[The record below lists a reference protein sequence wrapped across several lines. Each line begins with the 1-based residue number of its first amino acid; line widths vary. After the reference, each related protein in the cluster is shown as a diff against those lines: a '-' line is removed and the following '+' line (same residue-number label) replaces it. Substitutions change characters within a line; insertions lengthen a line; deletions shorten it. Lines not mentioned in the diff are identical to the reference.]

1 MQTKIKNLIK
11 KSLSVRKLDSFRA
24 NALSPMEI
32 KTYRMKTIATSTITP
47 TQTIVMPTQTNAIKG
62 ADKNIIN
69 ILLMLFL
76 L

>member
-1 MQTKIKNLIK
+1 
-11 KSLSVRKLDSFRA
+11 
-24 NALSPMEI
+24 MEI

-47 TQTIVMPTQTNAIKG
+47 TQTIIMPTQTHATIG

-76 L
+76 YALFIV